1 MEKYYIIR
9 RTDDGIKFEE
19 AYGKK
24 LENDFGLELYIEHCK
39 NGHWKITEGTSGLLM
54 YQGKT
59 RKETISECF
68 EKLNNIDMGNIKM
81 MIKSCINKHGISP
94 LYAMAEC

>member
-19 AYGKK
+19 AYGNK
-24 LENDFGLELYIEHCK
+24 LENDFGLELYIEHHE

-54 YQGKT
+54 YQGNT

-68 EKLNNIDMGNIKM
+68 EKLSKINVENIKM
-81 MIKSCINKHGISP
+81 NIKSCIKKHGISP